1 LRLLLDS
8 NVLLW
13 SLSDRKKLTPRVR
26 QLIDDDLNEL
36 FVSRTSVWELSAKVA
51 AGRLAM
57 PGSTI
62 QSLLDQIAIAG
73 LSVLELEDRYIL
85 RSETLPFHHSDPFDR
100 LLIAQALEED
110 LTILS
115 SDEKIPLYDV
125 KVIWK

>member
-13 SLSDRKKLTPRVR
+13 SISDRNKLTPRVR
-26 QLIDDDLNEL
+26 QLIDDDRNEL
-36 FVSRTSVWELSAKVA
+36 FVSRTSIWELSAKVA

-73 LSVLELEDRYIL
+73 LTILELEDRFIL
-85 RSETLPFHHSDPFDR
+85 RSETLPYHHSGPFDR
-100 LLIAQALEED
+100 ILVAQALEEG
-110 LTILS
+110 LTILT
-115 SDEKIPLYDV
+115 SDSEIPLYAAP
-125 KVIWK
+125 VIWK